1 MLVGITRG
9 KMRKTTKVGSG
20 VRKSPL
26 FLEYAPRGLKSLP
39 LVDRVIAAEASGA
52 GSFFI
57 EYKDSDHPRTYFERR
72 ASIGLLAGQTLD
84 GHLTKMG
91 IQSAF
96 DSLVRTAVSDIGPVE
111 RILII
116 GCGTGKTTLTIASEL
131 LNLNDRKRRVLLC
144 ATDVSPDFYVL
155 SRSRLSAMLDPNLF
169 RLAMLCWDPTTPF
182 PSHLL
187 DVKFN
192 SIYWIGD
199 GHIAGTHNI
208 PAIIRN
214 AYDLLLPN
222 GNLVAV
228 ETCPRIPF
236 ENGTLS
242 PLRRWILNEILSDPE
257 TTIPISTC
265 LESELERLWVGF
277 SGGRTTSE
285 RTKKGAFRIHSNDG
299 KILSEAVLLVLN
311 KPGLQDAEQ

>member
-1 MLVGITRG
+1 MNSLARSIQGPRSHNDSSNTRG
-9 KMRKTTKVGSG
+9 YKNRGKRRKTTEIRSR
-20 VRKSPL
+20 VRKSAL

-39 LVDRVIAAEASGA
+39 LFDRVLAAEDHGES
-52 GSFFI
+52 SFSI
-57 EYKDSDHPRTYFERR
+57 EYKDSDRPRTYFERR
-72 ASIGLLAGQTLD
+72 ASVGLLAGQILD
-84 GHLTKMG
+84 AYLTKIG

-131 LNLNDRKRRVLLC
+131 LKLNDRKRRVLLC
-144 ATDVSPDFYVL
+144 ASDASPDFYLITRTSV
-155 SRSRLSAMLDPNLF
+155 SVILDPSLF

-182 PSHLL
+182 PSHVL

-199 GHIAGTHNI
+199 GHIAGTHNM

-214 AYDLLLPN
+214 AYDLLSPN
-222 GNLVAV
+222 GNLVV
-228 ETCPRIPF
+228 IENCPRVPF
-236 ENGTLS
+236 ENGGLS
-242 PLRRWILNEILSDPE
+242 PLRRWLLNEILSDPE

-265 LESELERLWVGF
+265 LESELERLWINRF
-277 SGGRTTSE
+277 
-285 RTKKGAFRIHSNDG
+285 N
-299 KILSEAVLLVLN
+299 VLVQMLLEYSD
-311 KPGLQDAEQ
+311 LIF